1 MKVKTLFISDCHLG
15 LKKSNHLL
23 LLNLIRHIECENI
36 YIVGDFIDGW
46 ALKKKFT
53 WENDYNIII
62 QKLLKHTRKGVKL
75 YYLWGNHDNFLSSF
89 NNVSFGDNITI
100 CREIEYLTTKNKRY
114 IVLHGDIFDCK
125 TTKYKWLY
133 ILGCICYNILLKF
146 DNIFK
151 FFNLN
156 INKIIK
162 NNVKHAVKYIKKFED
177 IAINYT
183 TDNKY
188 DGIILGHIHHPASFK
203 KNNIHYV
210 NTGDFIDSNTC
221 VIEDL
226 NGNIKLLNISNE
238 NLTKINI

>member
-15 LKKSNHLL
+15 LKKSNYLL

-46 ALKKKFT
+46 ALKKKFI
-53 WENDYNIII
+53 WKNEYNIII

-75 YYLWGNHDNFLSSF
+75 YYLWGNHDRFLSSF
-89 NNVSFGDNITI
+89 NNVAFGDNITI
-100 CREIEYLTTKNKRY
+100 CRETEYITTKNKRY

-133 ILGCICYNILLKF
+133 VLGCIFYNILLKF

-162 NNVKHAVKYIKKFED
+162 NNVKHAVKYIKKFEG
-177 IAINYT
+177 IAIDYT
-183 TDNKY
+183 IDNKY
-188 DGIILGHIHHPASFK
+188 DGIILGHIHQPTSYK

-221 VIEDL
+221 VVEDL

-238 NLTKINI
+238 NLTTINI